1 MQPIDYA
8 INLLLSLMLIIG
20 VYQFYFWCQRN
31 PLTAPRELGSHLD
44 ERIPYRPA
52 WVWVYSGVYYPLI
65 LYLNLVLDSPR
76 AFTHVAASYLLLLCA
91 QMAFFLLFPVSTPA
105 HWRAY
110 NLGRGLSERLLSW
123 VQRFDAR
130 SNSFPSM
137 HVSVATLTA
146 LHLQGHFGPA
156 VLLFPVLVA
165 LSCLYTKQHYL
176 LDLPPGAALG
186 WAVFRMYSLCA

>member
-1 MQPIDYA
+1 
-8 INLLLSLMLIIG
+8 
-20 VYQFYFWCQRN
+20 
-31 PLTAPRELGSHLD
+31 
-44 ERIPYRPA
+44 
-52 WVWVYSGVYYPLI
+52 VYYPLI

-91 QMAFFLLFPVSTPA
+91 QMAFFLLFPVSTPER
-105 HWRAY
+105 WRAY
-110 NLGRGLSERLLSW
+110 NRRRGLSERLLSW